1 MATIYYTDT
10 TTEVRDGLTFAQCQA
25 IVGGPIEV
33 VYCQDRCVM
42 LVNQEGPVKRLSR
55 NIKATERVQDTDITS
70 HRKEVAYRE
79 FVLGPGILLADQA
92 EIDAILDEPA

>member
-1 MATIYYTDT
+1 MATIYYTDK
-10 TTEVRDGLTFAQCQA
+10 TTEVKDGLTFAQCQA

-42 LVNQEGPVKRLSR
+42 LVNEEGGFKRLAR

-79 FVLGPGILLADQA
+79 SILGPAILLDNQA
-92 EIDAILDEPA
+92 EVDAILDEPV